1 MISFKEYILE
11 YYKGNPILNVKMEN
25 GKKFD
30 RAHMRKHVNTN
41 AKEPEYKDPIIAI
54 ISSDEANN
62 ITRVVAG
69 PRLHQLLSCYD
80 TVFEPNVTKVLGN
93 SNVSI
98 TMSIDS
104 QGIQRGLCKN
114 RKL

>member
-11 YYKGNPILNVKMEN
+11 YNKGNPILNGNMEN
-25 GKKFD
+25 GKKFG
-30 RAHMRKHVNTN
+30 RALTRKHVNTN
-41 AKEPEYKDPIIAI
+41 VKEYEHKYPPIIDK
-54 ISSDEANN
+54 ISSGKTNN
-62 ITRVVAG
+62 ITVAG
-69 PRLHQLLSCYD
+69 PMLHQLLSCYD